1 MAGVNNEEH
10 LRAFLVGALLT
21 WLVLDF
27 RTKRRYKKFKK
38 TEKIRPKETDSRGDL
53 STLN

>member
-1 MAGVNNEEH
+1 MDGANIEEH

-27 RTKRRYKKFKK
+27 GAKRRYKKF
-38 TEKIRPKETDSRGDL
+38 RQKEQGPF
-53 STLN
+53 